1 MDDGQRDRLVS
12 NVVGHL
18 RKEVSEPV
26 PERAFEYWRK
36 IDRETGDRIA
46 KGAYFT
52 ATVTVK
58 APRGNPRVFR

>member
-1 MDDGQRDRLVS
+1 
-12 NVVGHL
+12 
-18 RKEVSEPV
+18 V